1 MEKGKKHCAAPRGA
15 RECRT
20 LGRIN
25 LKRARTAGGPG
36 SVGRAVRPTRRR
48 VARCAAE
55 EPRVAGA
62 GEVNGFDLEAQRA
75 KLEQVLARP
84 SEAAAP
90 RASSYKG
97 DEYDELR
104 GEFSRPKMLAFFQ
117 KGTRPALVA
126 ARLAV
131 IMAKLTAVGRL
142 WVSEDG
148 VPAEERTRE
157 VALREA
163 LSELGPVFTKIGQT
177 LSQRA
182 DLIGDDAANAL
193 KKLQEQNKP
202 FEDELAWRTI
212 AEDLSWDGPLAP
224 GHPYMAA
231 EAEVALD
238 WTCWAAGLDVL
249 RRVWNSE
256 ADLSVIAD
264 EVAVGVWQELDYHI
278 EAANADEFR
287 ERHEFLGF
295 VTAPHWFEE
304 YSGPRGRARVLTMEW
319 MDGQMLGEIVEPERK
334 LQLAQMAVEA
344 CVAQLVYT
352 GFVHADPH
360 EGNLMLLRD
369 GRLAFLDFGLMSR
382 VEPAIMEGFAKGI
395 QHVLASDWVGLTY
408 VFRDVGF
415 APPDKFYR
423 YENNE
428 PIECSAEE
436 VAAAIGARLESVE
449 GGTSR
454 FGALATVLGG
464 LSGSYKFF
472 TPPYIVLLCRTFL
485 TLEVSARASPGCAR
499 MPLTTC
505 PPARA
510 RPATASFTPASQ
522 GIAGKADPDFNIYE
536 ASLPFAVK
544 RAFAPSTPA
553 GEEALRNAFL
563 EARASDVEGE
573 FKYRLRTERILE
585 ALGAESEDAAGEAAE
600 GAEGGGEAAAAAGGA
615 SGGDA
620 VAQQRG
626 IDTMKGLVGERR
638 GAALRK
644 VAYDACPVE
653 FSEWISG
660 KEASVARRKAVHMLA
675 EVMAEQF
682 PKRVSAAKAAA
693 GAGDGAAEAATEEAA
708 DKAVK
713 RGRESWPVS
722 PAAARMKQRSE
733 ANSRRVMRTIL
744 GDKLRRMVRG
754 GPAGL
759 LALVRLSWVGLTVML
774 RAAFLVAT
782 RGISDTVKAAASPKV
797 RAAGGGQR
805 PPSAAPAAA

>member
-1 MEKGKKHCAAPRGA
+1 M
-15 RECRT
+15 
-20 LGRIN
+20 
-25 LKRARTAGGPG
+25 
-36 SVGRAVRPTRRR
+36 
-48 VARCAAE
+48 
-55 EPRVAGA
+55 
-62 GEVNGFDLEAQRA
+62 
-75 KLEQVLARP
+75 
-84 SEAAAP
+84 
-90 RASSYKG
+90 
-97 DEYDELR
+97 
-104 GEFSRPKMLAFFQ
+104 
-117 KGTRPALVA
+117 
-126 ARLAV
+126 
-131 IMAKLTAVGRL
+131 
-142 WVSEDG
+142 
-148 VPAEERTRE
+148 
-157 VALREA
+157 
-163 LSELGPVFTKIGQT
+163 
-177 LSQRA
+177 
-182 DLIGDDAANAL
+182 
-193 KKLQEQNKP
+193 
-202 FEDELAWRTI
+202 
-212 AEDLSWDGPLAP
+212 
-224 GHPYMAA
+224 
-231 EAEVALD
+231 
-238 WTCWAAGLDVL
+238 
-249 RRVWNSE
+249 
-256 ADLSVIAD
+256 
-264 EVAVGVWQELDYHI
+264 
-278 EAANADEFR
+278 
-287 ERHEFLGF
+287 
-295 VTAPHWFEE
+295 
-304 YSGPRGRARVLTMEW
+304 
-319 MDGQMLGEIVEPERK
+319 
-334 LQLAQMAVEA
+334 
-344 CVAQLVYT
+344 
-352 GFVHADPH
+352 
-360 EGNLMLLRD
+360 
-369 GRLAFLDFGLMSR
+369 
-382 VEPAIMEGFAKGI
+382 
-395 QHVLASDWVGLTY
+395 
-408 VFRDVGF
+408 
-415 APPDKFYR
+415 
-423 YENNE
+423 
-428 PIECSAEE
+428 
-436 VAAAIGARLESVE
+436 
-449 GGTSR
+449 
-454 FGALATVLGG
+454 
-464 LSGSYKFF
+464 
-472 TPPYIVLLCRTFL
+472 
-485 TLEVSARASPGCAR
+485 
-499 MPLTTC
+499 
-505 PPARA
+505 
-510 RPATASFTPASQ
+510 Q